1 MNHITMLFLPEAIK
15 ACVDLTNRYI
25 TDRHLPDKA
34 MHLMKQVLE
43 YTFNI
48 VVPTEILE
56 VEQKIIDIKE
66 KKNQVI
72 RGQKYEEAA
81 KLRDVEKQL
90 NATLEIA
97 RKDGKED
104 SDKIDNSL
112 QKKMLLLLFL

>member
-1 MNHITMLFLPEAIK
+1 
-15 ACVDLTNRYI
+15 
-25 TDRHLPDKA
+25 
-34 MHLMKQVLE
+34 MKQVLE

-56 VEQKIIDIKE
+56 VEQKIDIKE

-72 RGQKYEEAA
+72 RGQKYEAA

-97 RKDGKED
+97 RKDGK
-104 SDKIDNSL
+104 KIL
-112 QKKMLLLLFL
+112 IK

>member
-1 MNHITMLFLPEAIK
+1 MLFLPEAIK

-34 MHLMKQVLE
+34 IDALDEAGARVHIS
-43 YTFNI
+43 NI

-97 RKDGKED
+97 RKDGKKILI
-104 SDKIDNSL
+104 KIDNSL